1 MKNEYNPVLI
11 GILIAVAVFLYM
23 AGPIDFVP
31 DFISGLGQID
41 DGIVLTLGMI
51 AEIINIFLGIRLSYT
66 GEYEETYDDSY
77 SETSYGEYRE
87 V

>member
-51 AEIINIFLGIRLSYT
+51 AEIINIFLGIRLGKQGKRLLSL
-66 GEYEETYDDSY
+66 GKK
-77 SETSYGEYRE
+77 
-87 V
+87 VLQKN